1 MTAEHKDLD
10 YLKGKFEDGD
20 RPTGEDFARLIDSC
34 HNTRHLTDTT
44 ITSTLSV
51 QGGLTVD
58 GNINTRDVAADGS
71 KLDSLDSFV
80 RNNSDSWEETAD
92 IQLLTTQLQ
101 TVSSALSDDLS
112 NVNITL
118 SARVD
123 SDNTVIHTRVD
134 DLQASLTTHIDDN
147 IQSLTGTVETNN
159 TNINNL
165 VTSNHSDINTR
176 VDGITSDINTR
187 VDGVVTGLGDT
198 QSAVNQVTS
207 TVFSNSAAWG
217 VDENTNSLNNLLDVE
232 IGTIEHSAVL
242 KFDADDGI
250 WRPAT
255 DLHGEGQH
263 VDTFLEL
270 HDTSVAYTGANKFVK
285 INETNTGLTFAE
297 HTSDDWD
304 STTST
309 VRTNSGSWS
318 DAYDWGDHAV
328 ANYLTD
334 YTVTQSDVTD
344 HQAALTITEAQISD
358 FGTYLTDYTVTQ
370 SDVTDHQAALSVTES
385 QISDLGSYLTDY
397 TVTQS
402 DVTDHQA
409 ALSVTES
416 QISDLGSYLTSS
428 DIVSS
433 NNWSSVYTVVSA
445 QSANWAD
452 HVDTSTLEDNLSQ
465 LQSTVNANGSTIS
478 TLGSDF
484 NTLQTL
490 AQDNESNISDI
501 GEALATTNSNVT
513 QVTTTVNNNSG
524 NWAVLDNTG
533 KLLESQIPELSIT
546 QTYTVQNTEEVATL
560 NPAEGIQRG
569 DIVIVYNT
577 YDNLVAKQDNPT
589 GTYDA
594 STKSYTGYSKLARP
608 DAYVT
613 AVNDKY
619 GNVVLTSDDIDDT
632 DNTNKWVDQTDI
644 DRWNSNLSTTGG
656 TMAGDLDTTAS
667 YLSGGTD
674 LKNIFWSKGDNVS
687 QIGNW
692 DVVGTVTANT
702 YATEDPSGDKVT
714 GITDNVNVG
723 GNILHIVN
731 GIIVGI
737 TDET

>member
-1 MTAEHKDLD
+1 M
-10 YLKGKFEDGD
+10 
-20 RPTGEDFARLIDSC
+20 
-34 HNTRHLTDTT
+34 
-44 ITSTLSV
+44 
-51 QGGLTVD
+51 
-58 GNINTRDVAADGS
+58 
-71 KLDSLDSFV
+71 
-80 RNNSDSWEETAD
+80 
-92 IQLLTTQLQ
+92 
-101 TVSSALSDDLS
+101 
-112 NVNITL
+112 
-118 SARVD
+118 
-123 SDNTVIHTRVD
+123 
-134 DLQASLTTHIDDN
+134 
-147 IQSLTGTVETNN
+147 
-159 TNINNL
+159 
-165 VTSNHSDINTR
+165 
-176 VDGITSDINTR
+176 
-187 VDGVVTGLGDT
+187 
-198 QSAVNQVTS
+198 
-207 TVFSNSAAWG
+207 
-217 VDENTNSLNNLLDVE
+217 
-232 IGTIEHSAVL
+232 
-242 KFDADDGI
+242 
-250 WRPAT
+250 
-255 DLHGEGQH
+255 
-263 VDTFLEL
+263 
-270 HDTSVAYTGANKFVK
+270 
-285 INETNTGLTFAE
+285 
-297 HTSDDWD
+297 
-304 STTST
+304 
-309 VRTNSGSWS
+309 
-318 DAYDWGDHAV
+318 
-328 ANYLTD
+328 
-334 YTVTQSDVTD
+334 
-344 HQAALTITEAQISD
+344 
-358 FGTYLTDYTVTQ
+358 
-370 SDVTDHQAALSVTES
+370 
-385 QISDLGSYLTDY
+385 
-397 TVTQS
+397 
-402 DVTDHQA
+402 
-409 ALSVTES
+409 
-416 QISDLGSYLTSS
+416 
-428 DIVSS
+428 
-433 NNWSSVYTVVSA
+433 
-445 QSANWAD
+445 
-452 HVDTSTLEDNLSQ
+452 
-465 LQSTVNANGSTIS
+465 
-478 TLGSDF
+478 
-484 NTLQTL
+484 
-490 AQDNESNISDI
+490 
-501 GEALATTNSNVT
+501 T